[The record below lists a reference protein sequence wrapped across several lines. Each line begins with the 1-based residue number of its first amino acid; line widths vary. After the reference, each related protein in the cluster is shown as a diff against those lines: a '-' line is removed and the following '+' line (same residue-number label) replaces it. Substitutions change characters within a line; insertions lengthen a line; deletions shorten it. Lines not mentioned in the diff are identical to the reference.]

1 MDDPYAIIGL
11 IAGTLTT
18 AGYIPQIIKGYR
30 TKSMRDV
37 SSLLLVLLG
46 VGMSLWLAYGLL
58 LGSLP
63 LMVSNFVAVMLVIVL
78 LGMKRKY
85 SIKAPGIG

>member
-18 AGYIPQIIKGYR
+18 AGYLPQIVKGYR
-30 TKSMRDV
+30 TKSMQDV
-37 SSLLLVLLG
+37 SLLWLFMLG
-46 VGMSLWLAYGLL
+46 VGMSLWLVYGLL
-58 LGSLP
+58 LDSLP
-63 LMVSNFVAVMLVIVL
+63 LIVSNLIAVALVVVL

-85 SIKAPGIG
+85 SAKASKTG

>member
-1 MDDPYAIIGL
+1 MDDPYALIGL

-18 AGYIPQIIKGYR
+18 AGYIPQLIKGYR
-30 TKSMRDV
+30 TKRMEDISY
-37 SSLLLVLLG
+37 LLLLMLG
-46 VGMSLWLAYGLL
+46 VGMSLWLVYGLL

-63 LMVSNFVAVMLVIVL
+63 LIVSNLIAVVLIFVL

-85 SIKAPGIG
+85 STKAQRTG

>member
-18 AGYIPQIIKGYR
+18 AGYLPQIVKGYR
-30 TKSMRDV
+30 TKSMQDV
-37 SSLLLVLLG
+37 SLLWLFMLG

-58 LGSLP
+58 LDSLP
-63 LMVSNFVAVMLVIVL
+63 LIVSNLIAVALVIVL

-85 SIKAPGIG
+85 SAKAPKTG